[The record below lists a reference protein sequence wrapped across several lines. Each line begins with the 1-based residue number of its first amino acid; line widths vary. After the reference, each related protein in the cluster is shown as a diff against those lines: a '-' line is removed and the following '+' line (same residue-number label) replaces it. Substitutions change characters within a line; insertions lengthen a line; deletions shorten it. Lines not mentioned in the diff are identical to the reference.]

1 MPALVHRD
9 PRHEVRPQR
18 ARYELT
24 CKRAGGSLN
33 GLLRRQLRQLLRDQV
48 VVLGELLQQVVR
60 SRACHAVEA
69 YAVETRRSPGLLHG
83 ELLSRQLMR
92 EQLQHRGLLLR
103 VAELL
108 RVTELLRV
116 AELLRVT
123 LADGCLL
130 AEGYLLAERRL
141 LAERLLAERCLGTE
155 TSLRAEIGLRAETFP
170 RAEYSLRITKVSLGI
185 TQASLRIKVT
195 LRIRH
200 SYLRLDCCL
209 T

>member
-9 PRHEVRPQR
+9 PWHEVRPQR

-60 SRACHAVEA
+60 SRACHAIEA

-103 VAELL
+103 VAQL
-108 RVTELLRV
+108 LLRV
-116 AELLRVT
+116 AQLLREAELLRETKLLRVT
-123 LADGCLL
+123 LA
-130 AEGYLLAERRL
+130 
-141 LAERLLAERCLGTE
+141 ERCL
-155 TSLRAEIGLRAETFP
+155 LAETFP
-170 RAEYSLRITKVSLGI
+170 RAEYSLRMAKGSLRI

-209 T
+209 SLKGEIKIDSFRP